1 MERYVIL
8 ADVTCDLTQDI
19 RDKIGMNDYIRGHI
33 HFDDGRDFGTTLD
46 WTNISRQD
54 FYKQLTNKKM
64 KITTAPANGEEC
76 YEIFERYIK
85 QGYAIISMSLS
96 AAISTTYNLTCVAA
110 ERLRKEYPDSR
121 IYCFDSSKMSGAFG
135 LLTIYAHLLQKEGKS
150 FDEVVQWLEENKYKV
165 HQMGPIDD
173 LIFVARRGRL
183 TMGKAIMGSFAG
195 VKPMGVCNAEG
206 YTTVLT
212 KVKGIGKALELTSQY
227 VKETAVGI
235 ENQIVLIAHSD
246 RELYANT
253 LKTKLQELLSPK
265 EILVTDVHCACGANV
280 GPGMVGVYYLG
291 QKISDDLSV
300 EKEIINKLKGK

>member
-54 FYKQLTNKKM
+54 FYKQLSNKKM

-165 HQMGPIDD
+165 HQMAP
-173 LIFVARRGRL
+173 LM
-183 TMGKAIMGSFAG
+183 T
-195 VKPMGVCNAEG
+195 
-206 YTTVLT
+206 
-212 KVKGIGKALELTSQY
+212 
-227 VKETAVGI
+227 
-235 ENQIVLIAHSD
+235 
-246 RELYANT
+246 
-253 LKTKLQELLSPK
+253 
-265 EILVTDVHCACGANV
+265 
-280 GPGMVGVYYLG
+280 
-291 QKISDDLSV
+291 
-300 EKEIINKLKGK
+300 